1 MKFAFISRHEPTAE
15 QRAMAADCDI
25 ELVSI
30 GDRDAFSV
38 TPADIEQA
46 GDFDGVVVVH
56 PAAAMRLAGQY
67 QIGVFENANRAAP
80 GERPTFTAIA
90 LWLYDRR
97 AA

>member
-15 QRAMAADCDI
+15 QHALAADRDI
-25 ELVSI
+25 ELVVV

-38 TPADIEQA
+38 TPADIAEA

-56 PAAAMRLAGQY
+56 PAAAMRLAGRY
-67 QIGVFENANRAAP
+67 QVGVFENANRAAP

>member
-15 QRAMAADCDI
+15 QHAMAADSGI
-25 ELVSI
+25 ELVVI

-38 TPADIEQA
+38 TPADIAEA

-56 PAAAMRLAGQY
+56 PAAAMRLADRY
-67 QIGVFENANRAAP
+67 MIGVFENANRAAP